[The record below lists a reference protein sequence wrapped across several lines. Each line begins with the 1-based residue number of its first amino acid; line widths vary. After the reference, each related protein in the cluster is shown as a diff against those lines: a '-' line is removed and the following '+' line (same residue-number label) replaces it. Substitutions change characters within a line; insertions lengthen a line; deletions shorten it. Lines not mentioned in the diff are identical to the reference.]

1 MPRVSKVG
9 IVVSSGLNPHVV
21 KSMTSNNSLR
31 KVVTQLN
38 EVELSASERGS
49 ISIIVSKEVKV
60 LGELVHERCNGV

>member
-1 MPRVSKVG
+1 MSVRFKTNKNSRLSPRV
-9 IVVSSGLNPHVV
+9 V
-21 KSMTSNNSLR
+21 KLTISNNSLR
-31 KVVTQLN
+31 KVATQVN